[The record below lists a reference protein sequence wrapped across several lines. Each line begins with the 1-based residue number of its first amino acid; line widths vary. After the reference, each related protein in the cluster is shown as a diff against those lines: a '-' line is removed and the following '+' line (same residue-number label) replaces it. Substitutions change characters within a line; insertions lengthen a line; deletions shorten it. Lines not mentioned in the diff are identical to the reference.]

1 MRRYCSVH
9 IYVLLI
15 AVLMLSPVLGVLA
28 DGHLPSTPVAD
39 ASRDAEQ
46 DINKFIWFSAGMLP
60 VCLVSGVV
68 LASTSQS
75 TSSDYDEVSF
85 LYSLPMYSA
94 LIGLITGAV
103 FPVSPP
109 AERFMGKSAEYVSAY
124 TKAYQLKTRWARVK
138 AAGTGSATGCCIGIA
153 GIVFIWL
160 NSDSYFGGAF

>member
-1 MRRYCSVH
+1 MRNSQVFQT
-9 IYVLLI
+9 YVLLMI
-15 AVLMLSPVLGVLA
+15 FLTFAMPFSTTAEQHAVGDPI
-28 DGHLPSTPVAD
+28 AD
-39 ASRDAEQ
+39 AQRDAER
-46 DINKFIWFSAGMLP
+46 DINKKRWFIAGMFP